1 LLENDADI
9 NVKTNIGESA
19 LFIAT
24 KYGYIDT
31 AQFLVCRGADVETTT
46 DNRIKPLHEATARG
60 SIDIVTLLLDYG
72 ADIES
77 VSDNGARCVH
87 IAARNGCLDI
97 LQLLLRRGALLDSLD
112 CDGKSCIHYAAYYCT
127 ENDWI
132 AQANRLDCI
141 RYLLNQGANIDLD
154 NLEEGYRTAI
164 ELAASTI

>member
-1 LLENDADI
+1 MVVWI
-9 NVKTNIGESA
+9 
-19 LFIAT
+19 
-24 KYGYIDT
+24 
-31 AQFLVCRGADVETTT
+31 
-46 DNRIKPLHEATARG
+46 
-60 SIDIVTLLLDYG
+60 
-72 ADIES
+72 
-77 VSDNGARCVH
+77 
-87 IAARNGCLDI
+87 
-97 LQLLLRRGALLDSLD
+97 LLRRGALLDSLD